1 MYDKHRKKR
10 CAVIG
15 TFLFNTSCGIKL
27 CILYMSHDK
36 DDVHII
42 STEMVQKVQKNA
54 QIHIVVWYNMRKE
67 FCMLF

>member
-1 MYDKHRKKR
+1 
-10 CAVIG
+10 
-15 TFLFNTSCGIKL
+15 
-27 CILYMSHDK
+27 MSHDK

-42 STEMVQKVQKNA
+42 STKMVQKVQKNA